1 MYKGKKVIHLVAR
14 GLNGEIG
21 KDNKL
26 LWCIKGELQYF
37 RECTLGHVLL
47 MGRKT
52 VESLPKPL
60 ERRVV
65 LCVSSEHGLSGKNHS
80 FKTVSLDVALSVG
93 VWQSGQLNTGCI
105 FIAGGS
111 KLYEATEDITDEL
124 WITEVHREYPEAD
137 TYYNQPDGYELY
149 SQVEGKLCL
158 DKISSNFIWITYT
171 KWKRKE
177 V

>member
-1 MYKGKKVIHLVAR
+1 MYKDKKVIHLVTR

-26 LWCIKGELQYF
+26 LWCIKEELQYF

-52 VESLPKPL
+52 YESLPKKLDRRIVVKCTRRWEGMPDEINL
-60 ERRVV
+60 EDKL
-65 LCVSSEHGLSGKNHS
+65 LCCEDYSI
-80 FKTVSLDVALSVG
+80 D
-93 VWQSGQLNTGCI
+93 LNTDTI
-105 FIAGGS
+105 FVCGGS
-111 KLYEATEDITDEL
+111 QLYKATEDIADEL

-158 DKISSNFIWITYT
+158 DKISGNFIWITYT